1 MTPRV
6 ETRPAQGKNRLVTVA
21 LLGLFLAALAVRLY
35 LATMPGYED
44 DTTHFKWWTRL
55 VTQEGLSQAYSGTY
69 PQTYAIYPPLMMF
82 FLKTVGHLYQGLF
95 SPSFALDAPQL
106 GFMIKGIGIFFDLL
120 TWVAIFFWVRKW
132 MGLKAAYLAA
142 LAYALNPAII
152 FDVAYWGQPDSIHS
166 FFLLLSMIFL
176 VDRKPEASWASLAA
190 AALVKPQAWVFLPL
204 AAAVTVWR
212 SGPKGLAQGVAAGT
226 GVSLALV
233 APFLLNGTL
242 AQLLTLPNE
251 IYGAMAVLSANAH
264 NIWWLYSPGPVLV
277 PDDGTIGLLS
287 YRNMG
292 LLLLAV
298 FYGFSL
304 WRLRGRP
311 EQPQILATAA
321 FLGFS
326 FFMLLTRIHENHM
339 FMVFPI
345 LAASMVS
352 NARWRWIYGVLSL
365 TFLANLALHDPPLTA
380 SLWKAAALP
389 YWQVL
394 QAANSVVNTV
404 VLLTWTVLLAVG
416 TGRVR
421 GSQEEAVPA
430 LTLK

>member
-6 ETRPAQGKNRLVTVA
+6 ETRPVQGKDRLVTVA
-21 LLGLFLAALAVRLY
+21 LVGLFLVALAVRLY
-35 LATMPGYED
+35 LATVPGYED

-82 FLKTVGHLYQGLF
+82 FLKAVGHLYQGLF

-106 GFMIKGIGIFFDLL
+106 GFMIKGLGIFFDLL
-120 TWVAIFFWVRKW
+120 TWVAIFVWVRKW
-132 MGLKAAYLAA
+132 KGLRAASLAA
-142 LAYALNPAII
+142 LALALNPAII

-176 VDRKPEASWASLAA
+176 VDRKPAASWASLAA

-233 APFLLNGTL
+233 APFLLNGAL
-242 AQLLTLPNE
+242 SQLLTLPNE

-365 TFLANLALHDPPLTA
+365 TFLANLALHDPPLATV
-380 SLWKAAALP
+380 LWKAAALP
-389 YWQVL
+389 FWQPL
-394 QAANSVVNTV
+394 QVANSVVNTV
-404 VLLTWTVLLAVG
+404 VLLAWTVLLAWVEPK
-416 TGRVR
+416 T
-421 GSQEEAVPA
+421 
-430 LTLK
+430 